1 MKTGHRAAG
10 SLEGAADRRRGAAGA
25 GAGTEGRR
33 ARAGTVARPFGF
45 LNGSI
50 YSSERRFLKME
61 RFVNLLFRRRNDL

>member
-1 MKTGHRAAG
+1 M
-10 SLEGAADRRRGAAGA
+10 AGA
-25 GAGTEGRR
+25 GAEGRR

>member
-10 SLEGAADRRRGAAGA
+10 SLEGAADRRRGVAGA
-25 GAGTEGRR
+25 GAEGRR